1 MQQVNENT
9 PTSALVV
16 PADLSRWQEP
26 MYTSGEKVWV
36 KVSCQ
41 DTADAWSLFESR
53 VPSGLNLPLHLHH
66 AQDEWFWVL
75 EGNFVFEVGGQKHQL
90 SPGMSALLP
99 RKIPHRWK
107 KTSDGDGKL
116 LILLQPAGRMEYF
129 FDRVA
134 KATAEELKDVALA
147 RQLFA
152 ECGMEL
158 LGPPME

>member
-1 MQQVNENT
+1 MPEVNDHT
-9 PTSALVV
+9 PTSSLIVR
-16 PADLSRWQEP
+16 ADLSRWDEP
-26 MYTSGEKVWV
+26 MHTTGDKVWV
-36 KVSCQ
+36 KVSGQ
-41 DTADAWSLFESR
+41 DTANAWSMFESR
-53 VPSGLNLPLHLHH
+53 VPSGLSLPLHVHH
-66 AQDEWFWVL
+66 EQDEWFWVL

-90 SPGMSALLP
+90 SAGMSVLLR

-134 KATAEELKDVALA
+134 KATPDDRQNMALA
-147 RQLFA
+147 QQLFA